1 MWHPRKETHGID
13 AQSNVKPL
21 GLLTEKLA
29 IGLFEA
35 MISAMM
41 KTNRRQ
47 FTGSANVSVAVDTD
61 FSTRVRRA
69 KEYWLGY
76 YYFIDL

>member
-1 MWHPRKETHGID
+1 
-13 AQSNVKPL
+13 
-21 GLLTEKLA
+21 
-29 IGLFEA
+29 

-47 FTGSANVSVAVDTD
+47 FTGPANVSVAINTA
-61 FSTRVRRA
+61 FSTCVRKT

-76 YYFIDL
+76 YYFIDM